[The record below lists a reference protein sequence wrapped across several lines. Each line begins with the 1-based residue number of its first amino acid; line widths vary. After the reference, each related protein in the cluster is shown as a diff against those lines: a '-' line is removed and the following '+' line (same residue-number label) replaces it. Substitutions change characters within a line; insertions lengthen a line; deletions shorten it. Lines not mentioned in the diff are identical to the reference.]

1 MERKAKML
9 LDFDD
14 LYKHKVGISARWASP
29 ENPRGNKGSGGM
41 VKGGRKGRPS
51 VSLSAGEECVLAE
64 EAGVSGTIRR
74 IWCTVSD
81 RSPRMLRSLRMD
93 FYWDEAR
100 KPSFSVPLSDF
111 FGIGL
116 GRITRF
122 DSMLFSS
129 PEGRSLNCFVPMP
142 FRTGMKIII
151 TNESDTDLS
160 ALYYDIDYT
169 LGDSH
174 GDDVLYFHAHYRRE
188 NPTVMRKD
196 YEIVP
201 PLRGRGRFLG
211 TTIGVIV
218 NRRVYHRTWWGEGE
232 IKVFI
237 DDDDIHPTL
246 CGTGTEDYIGTAWGI
261 GEYSTPFQGCPFSD
275 HSNGQYWFYRYH
287 TVDPIYFNKKIA
299 VTIQQIGFLGPEPF
313 ASENKKFFREH
324 DIRLKEASDEEREV
338 SLEIPTTVGNE
349 STDIEY
355 TIFEREDDWS
365 SCAYLYLD
373 TPESMFDSID
383 HVKKRTEGLMVI
395 DDAKAREIDLGFCN
409 YD

>member
-1 MERKAKML
+1 MVLNLE
-9 LDFDD
+9 D
-14 LYKHKVGISARWASP
+14 LYKHKGDITTRWASP
-29 ENPRGNKGSGGM
+29 ENPEGKKGSGGM
-41 VKGGRKGRPS
+41 LKGGRKGRPS
-51 VSLSAGEECVLAE
+51 VSLAAGEECVLAQE
-64 EAGVSGTIRR
+64 TGVSGTVRR

-81 RSPRMLRSLRMD
+81 RSPRTLRSLRMD
-93 FYWDEAR
+93 FYWDGVGR
-100 KPSFSVPLSDF
+100 PSFSVPLSDF

-129 PEGRSLNCFVPMP
+129 PEGRSFNCFVPMP
-142 FRTGMKIII
+142 FRKGMRITI
-151 TNESDTDLS
+151 TNEGDNDLS

-169 LGDSH
+169 LNDAH
-174 GDDVLYFHAHYRRE
+174 GEDVLYFHAYYHRE
-188 NPTVMRKD
+188 NPTIMKKD
-196 YEIVP
+196 YRIVP

-218 NRRVYHRTWWGEGE
+218 NRQVYHRTWWGEGE

-237 DDDDIHPTL
+237 DDDDSFPTL

-261 GEYSTPFQGCPFSD
+261 GEYSTPFQGCPLCD

-287 TVDPIYFNKKIA
+287 TVDPIFFNKKIA
-299 VTIQQIGFLGPEPF
+299 VMIQQIGFLGPEPF

-324 DIRLKEASDEEREV
+324 DIHLKEASDEEREV
-338 SLEIPTTVGNE
+338 SLEIPINGGNE

-373 TPESMFDSID
+373 TPDSPFEGID
-383 HVKKRTEGLMVI
+383 TVNKRTEGLMEL
-395 DDAKAREIDLGFCN
+395 DRAKAGEIDLGFCN